1 MNTNSG
7 THPYLS
13 TQLAKYLLLLA
24 LALIPFLAWPF
35 YGSGMFHSNV
45 IQTESAVSVVSTVG
59 PTPGF
64 LWIWPR
70 VLLVLFAGLI
80 GLLLL
85 PSGKRLP
92 RSTFPWALVLYAM
105 VVFISTVF
113 ANDDWSFK
121 ILGGVN
127 RLDGSLYQIG
137 VVLFG
142 IFAYGLTRAVSNK
155 RKFIHVIL
163 FIFAVSSGLETL
175 IILMQRLG
183 IDYIGMALKGGSYGA
198 PVGTIGNPGMV
209 AGFLIIGVFSSILLA
224 EKAPDARSKVLLYTL
239 ATFVSI
245 GVGISAN
252 RSSMLA
258 ILTVLSLLLIVR
270 RNGKSLFALSIFVL
284 GAFAIATY
292 IPNTFAHSR
301 NLASTQTGKT
311 RLLIWKL
318 AVEAIT
324 KTPGQPLI
332 GAGPDGFLITLE
344 TKIPIRELL
353 QEYRVEF
360 GWSKDIKIADV
371 KPLFTEKDPFRSRAF
386 MVTLENDPTPGKM
399 HRIIYR
405 YYLDKAHNLFL
416 DRAVSYGILAA
427 IIWLYLFLSPVFRLY
442 RRKDTI
448 SLYLAGGVLALFIY
462 YLAWFPIPQTEP
474 LHLTWLAVVW
484 VWAETIARNGQDN
497 ELSSAR

>member
-1 MNTNSG
+1 VNSNSSL
-7 THPYLS
+7 HSRFS
-13 TQLAKYLLLLA
+13 TKFATLLLLLT
-24 LALIPFLAWPF
+24 LALTPFLAWPF
-35 YGSGMFHSNV
+35 YGNGAFHINV
-45 IQTESAVSVVSTVG
+45 IRAESAISVISTVG

-85 PSGKRLP
+85 PSRKRLP
-92 RSTFPWALVLYAM
+92 RSTFSWALVLYAM
-105 VVFISTVF
+105 VVFISTIF
-113 ANDDWSFK
+113 ANDDWGFK
-121 ILGGVN
+121 IIGGIN
-127 RLDGSLYQIG
+127 RFDGLLYQYG
-137 VVLFG
+137 LVLFG
-142 IFAYGLTRAVSNK
+142 IFVYGLLRVVNNK
-155 RKFIHVIL
+155 SRFVHTIL
-163 FIFAVSSGLETL
+163 YIFAVSSGIEAL

-183 IDYIGMALKGGSYGA
+183 IDYIGMALQGGSYGA

-224 EKAPDARSKVLLYTL
+224 EKTPNARIKVLLYTL

-258 ILTVLSLLLIVR
+258 ILTVLSLLLIIR
-270 RNGKSLFALSIFVL
+270 RNGKALLALSIFVL
-284 GAFAIATY
+284 GAFAITTY
-292 IPNTFAHSR
+292 IPTTFTHTR

-318 AVEAIT
+318 AAEAII

-353 QEYRVEF
+353 QEYRLEY

-386 MVTLENDPTPGKM
+386 MVTLENDPAPGKM

-416 DRAVSYGILAA
+416 DKAVSYGILAA
-427 IIWLYLFLSPVFRLY
+427 IIWLYLFLYPIFELY
-442 RRKDTI
+442 HRKDVT

-462 YLAWFPIPQTEP
+462 YLAWFPIPETEP
-474 LHLTWLAVVW
+474 LHLTWLAVAW